1 MHTVVVN
8 ATATLADVRNVRFFD
23 SVPDEAVL
31 QICEHLLVRTFAAR
45 EFVISEGD
53 VARGMYVLRSGKARI
68 FRTGVDGREQSLRL
82 LSPGQSF
89 GEVPVFDGGP
99 SPASVETLEPSEVVL
114 FPTTV
119 VNEVV
124 RRYPDVALALLLH
137 VTRRLRFFTEL
148 IELVSLQTVPA
159 RLARYL
165 LQLAREEGERCDE
178 GIRVPRSITQRDLAS
193 LVGSVREVVSR
204 SLKAMEEDGVLV
216 VRRHEIVIL
225 DVKGL
230 QALV

>member
-1 MHTVVVN
+1 M
-8 ATATLADVRNVRFFD
+8 
-23 SVPDEAVL
+23 
-31 QICEHLLVRTFAAR
+31 
-45 EFVISEGD
+45 
-53 VARGMYVLRSGKARI
+53 
-68 FRTGVDGREQSLRL
+68 
-82 LSPGQSF
+82 
-89 GEVPVFDGGP
+89 FDGGP
-99 SPASVETLEPSEVVL
+99 NPASVETLEQSEVVL
-114 FPTTV
+114 FPTAV
-119 VNEVV
+119 VNDIL

-137 VTRRLRFFTEL
+137 VTKRLRLFMEI

-165 LQLAREEGERCDE
+165 LQLAREEGELCEE

-204 SLKAMEEDGVLV
+204 SLKVMEDDGVLIM
-216 VRRHEIVIL
+216 RRHEIVIL